1 MLKTFK
7 YTSKGETRE
16 RTVAV
21 IHESD
26 TSFAGIDLGYLDED
40 QRAKVKALFENRAA
54 HPFPAKGAEK
64 GTIDGYDPTWNKA
77 WRRFNVSSIVTDD

>member
-21 IHESD
+21 IHENG
-26 TSFAGIDLGYLDED
+26 TAFAGIDLGYLDED
-40 QRAKVKALFENRAA
+40 QRTAVKKMFENRPA
-54 HPFPAKGAEK
+54 HDFPAKGAEK
-64 GTIDGYDPTWNKA
+64 LAIEGYDPAWNKA
-77 WRRFNVSSIVTDD
+77 WRRFNVSSVVTD